1 MLSDTTLKQT
11 PLYQEH
17 LNLKAKMVPFGG
29 WDMPLQYE
37 GIIAEYQDTRKG
49 VTVFDTSHMG
59 EFIVEGDPVKS
70 GLDKLITQPLADMPL
85 KTCRYGALLNDRGGV
100 MDDLIVYRLATEKW
114 MVVVNAGNMEKDDR
128 QFRKHIASSKFRNV
142 SSETGKL
149 DIQGPMSRKIL
160 SSLVEDIEKLDYYT
174 FDEFDVLGERVIV
187 SRTGYTGELGYEI
200 YFPWDK
206 IAELWRE
213 VLKRGAKPAG
223 LGVRDVLRIEMGYSL
238 YSHELEEHI
247 LPLEAGLNKF
257 IDWNKDLDRKSV

>member
-1 MLSDTTLKQT
+1 
-11 PLYQEH
+11 
-17 LNLKAKMVPFGG
+17 
-29 WDMPLQYE
+29 
-37 GIIAEYQDTRKG
+37 
-49 VTVFDTSHMG
+49 
-59 EFIVEGDPVKS
+59 
-70 GLDKLITQPLADMPL
+70 
-85 KTCRYGALLNDRGGV
+85 
-100 MDDLIVYRLATEKW
+100 MDDLIVYRLAQEKW

-160 SSLVEDIEKLDYYT
+160 SSLVEDLERLDYYT

-257 IDWNKDLDRKSV
+257 IDWNKDFIGKAALLAQKERVVRKIVCFVSENRRSPRAEQKIYSTDGEEIGIVTSGTFSPALERGVGLGFIAKDQGTFGQKLSVGSENNKITVEVVKRPIYTQGSLKN